1 MNHARTFPVAEF
13 DAFDVLLMLKY
24 YKWELISLQDTS
36 CQEDIFI
43 TSLVIS
49 IFDLCVVCCIQI
61 LSGFGLHVELRRKQD
76 LEHFYFIIWKNSDL
90 WNSLSFVSS
99 TRLFSQ
105 KSEERRTKN
114 ERSATEEE
122 HNSLFASSS
131 SVNLGKKSI
140 MNYTKKVNNLF
151 FATIVQVLLGL
162 YQTSA
167 YCPVVIC
174 PGFGNDII
182 DYIAPLE
189 QPEEVGFKS
198 VLSRRGFDSD
208 QIYIV
213 PVKRSDWLK
222 VGLGLFDIP
231 GFYTGTAKPVSN
243 QNSTIV

>member
-1 MNHARTFPVAEF
+1 MVVFLR
-13 DAFDVLLMLKY
+13 
-24 YKWELISLQDTS
+24 
-36 CQEDIFI
+36 
-43 TSLVIS
+43 IS
-49 IFDLCVVCCIQI
+49 IYGGI
-61 LSGFGLHVELRRKQD
+61 H
-76 LEHFYFIIWKNSDL
+76 
-90 WNSLSFVSS
+90 SLSFVSS

-105 KSEERRTKN
+105 KSEERKMKDR
-114 ERSATEEE
+114 RSATES
-122 HNSLFASSS
+122 HHSLFASSS
-131 SVNLGKKSI
+131 TI

-243 QNSTIV
+243 QNKSII